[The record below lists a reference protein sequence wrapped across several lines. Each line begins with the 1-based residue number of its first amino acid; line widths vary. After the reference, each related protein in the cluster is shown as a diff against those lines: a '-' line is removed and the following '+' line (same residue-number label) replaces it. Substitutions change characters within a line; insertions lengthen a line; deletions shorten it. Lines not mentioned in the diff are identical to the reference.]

1 MLTTDKVVCRELASL
16 LACHGVKDVVLSPG
30 SRNAPLIVAIARSE
44 QLRHRVVVDE
54 RCAAFVALGMAVQS
68 QQPVALVCTSG
79 TAMLNYAPAIAE
91 AYYREVP
98 LIVVT
103 ADRPQEWIDQ
113 DDSQTIRQYGA
124 LDNIVKESY
133 NIPVETGDATQM
145 WMVNRLVSD
154 ALIKASSGRKGPVH
168 INVQLDVPLTNLA
181 DVAQHQP
188 RIIDIV
194 ERPTTLA
201 TAQARELGSRL
212 APPCKVLIIAG
223 FQNPDSKLS
232 RAMVRL
238 AAIPNVAVLCE
249 AQANLHGPNLHGN
262 IDRILNEMTEAE
274 RTDMLPDVVITIG
287 GSLVSRFV
295 KAWLRGRTGISHWHV
310 GERGASVDCFK
321 CLSLRI
327 ELPAAS
333 FMPQLAS
340 AMQPFGNSDSSYG
353 NRWRQL
359 AQRAERRYHDFTATA
374 PWSDLKAV
382 DMLVAAIPA
391 RANLQA
397 GNGTAVRYI
406 QLCDHEHVHRTDSNR
421 GVSGID
427 GCTSTAI
434 GASMAYDG
442 LTVLVSGDM
451 SAQYDMGALAISG
464 IPSTF
469 RLAILNNGGG
479 GIFRFIKTTATL
491 DELDE
496 CFAADVRLPLRQLAQ
511 GFGFN
516 YLRADS
522 AVSMKEA
529 LTTFFAH
536 SDRPIILDI
545 VTDGSLSAAELNRYF
560 DEANTN
566 KPT

>member
-1 MLTTDKVVCRELASL
+1 MLTTDKAVCRELAAL
-16 LACHGVKDVVLSPG
+16 LVCHGVKDVVLSPG
-30 SRNAPLIVAIARSE
+30 SRNAPLILAVARSG
-44 QLRHRVVVDE
+44 QLRRRVVVDE

-68 QQPVALVCTSG
+68 QRPVALVCTSG
-79 TAMLNYAPAIAE
+79 TAMLNYAPAVAE
-91 AYYREVP
+91 AFYREVP
-98 LIVVT
+98 LIVIT

-154 ALIKASSGRKGPVH
+154 ALLKASSGRKGPVH
-168 INVQLDVPLTNLA
+168 INVQLDVPLTTLA
-181 DVAQHQP
+181 EAASQQP
-188 RIIDIV
+188 RMISTV
-194 ERPTTLA
+194 ERPTVLP
-201 TAQARELGSRL
+201 TAQARELGRLL
-212 APPCKVLIIAG
+212 APPCKVLVVAG
-223 FQNPDSKLS
+223 FHNPDSKLS
-232 RAMVRL
+232 RAMARL

-249 AQANLHGPNLHGN
+249 AQANLHSPGLHSN
-262 IDRILNEMTEAE
+262 IDRILNEMTDAE
-274 RTDMLPDVVITIG
+274 RTGLLPDIVITLG
-287 GSLVSRFV
+287 GSLVSRFI
-295 KAWLRGRTGISHWHV
+295 KAWLRGRHGVHHWHV

-340 AMQPFGNSDSSYG
+340 AMQPFAGSASTYG
-353 NRWRQL
+353 ESWRQL
-359 AQRAERRYHDFTATA
+359 AGRARKRYREFTARS
-374 PWSDLKAV
+374 PWCDLKAM
-382 DMLVAAIPA
+382 DMLVEAIPA

-406 QLCDHEHVHRTDSNR
+406 QLCDNGHIHRTDCNR

-434 GASMAYDG
+434 GASMAYGD

-464 IPSTF
+464 IPPTF
-469 RLAILNNGGG
+469 RLAVLDNGGG
-479 GIFRFIKTTATL
+479 GIFRFIKSTATL

-496 CFAADVRLPLRQLAQ
+496 CFAADVRLPLRQLAE
-511 GFGFN
+511 GFGFR
-516 YLRADS
+516 YLRADGIE
-522 AVSMKEA
+522 SMKAA
-529 LTTFFAH
+529 LPAFFGH
-536 SDRPIILDI
+536 SDRSVILDI
-545 VTDGSLSAAELNRYF
+545 VTDGTLSAAELNRYF
-560 DEANTN
+560 DEANS
-566 KPT
+566 K